1 MKVVLVTGVSSG
13 IGKATAARLSEI
25 GFRTFGT
32 VRTPIAQVGNV
43 EIVPLDVR
51 DSASAE
57 ECVATVFERAGRI
70 DVLVNN
76 AGTALLGAAEE
87 MTAEEA
93 RDLFETN
100 LFGLMRM
107 TQAVLPAMRRQ
118 RSGRIVN
125 ISSVLGFLPAPFMS
139 AYAATKH
146 AVEGYSESLDHEV
159 RGFGVRVSVVEPGFT
174 RTGLGHNIRTAQRLL
189 PEYSDVRRR
198 VLERL
203 TDNIDH
209 GTDPADVARAV
220 ARAVT
225 DRAPR
230 LRYQAGSEA
239 RLLRILRSIA
249 PTAILDQGI
258 RKTFGLGGAS

>member
-70 DVLVNN
+70 
-76 AGTALLGAAEE
+76 
-87 MTAEEA
+87 
-93 RDLFETN
+93 
-100 LFGLMRM
+100 
-107 TQAVLPAMRRQ
+107 
-118 RSGRIVN
+118 VN

-174 RTGLGHNIRTAQRLL
+174 RTGLGHNTRTAQRLFS
-189 PEYSDVRRR
+189 EYGHDRER
-198 VLERL
+198 VVARL
-203 TDNIDH
+203 MDNIDH
-209 GTDPADVARAV
+209 GADPALVADVVARAV
-220 ARAVT
+220 
-225 DRAPR
+225 
-230 LRYQAGSEA
+230 
-239 RLLRILRSIA
+239 
-249 PTAILDQGI
+249 
-258 RKTFGLGGAS
+258 